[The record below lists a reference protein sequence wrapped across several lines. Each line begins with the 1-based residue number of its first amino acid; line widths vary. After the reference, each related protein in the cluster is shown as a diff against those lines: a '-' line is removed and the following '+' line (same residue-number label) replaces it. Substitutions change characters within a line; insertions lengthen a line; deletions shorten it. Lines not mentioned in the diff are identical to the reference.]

1 MFNEEREG
9 ERYRQAGRQ
18 TDRQTGRQANRQADN
33 LKAVLRFY
41 KLDKFTS
48 FVSFKIVIIE
58 KKGRS

>member
-9 ERYRQAGRQ
+9 ERYRQRDRQAGRP
-18 TDRQTGRQANRQADN
+18 AEH

-48 FVSFKIVIIE
+48 FVSFKIEIIE
-58 KKGRS
+58 MKGRS

>member
-1 MFNEEREG
+1 MREI
-9 ERYRQAGRQ
+9 QAGRQ
-18 TDRQTGRQANRQADN
+18 TDRQAEN

-58 KKGRS
+58 MKGRS

>member
-1 MFNEEREG
+1 MFNEERGREI
-9 ERYRQAGRQ
+9 QAGRQ
-18 TDRQTGRQANRQADN
+18 ADRHTDRQASRQAEN

-58 KKGRS
+58 MKGRS

>member
-9 ERYRQAGRQ
+9 ERYRQ
-18 TDRQTGRQANRQADN
+18 TDRQAGKQAGRQADN

-48 FVSFKIVIIE
+48 FVSFKIIIE
-58 KKGRS
+58 MKGRS

>member
-9 ERYRQAGRQ
+9 ERYRQADRQ
-18 TDRQTGRQANRQADN
+18 AGRQTGRPAEN

-48 FVSFKIVIIE
+48 FVYFKIVIIE
-58 KKGRS
+58 MKGRS

>member
-1 MFNEEREG
+1 MKRERE
-9 ERYRQAGRQ
+9 RDTGRQ
-18 TDRQTGRQANRQADN
+18 TDRQTEN

-58 KKGRS
+58 MKGRS

>member
-9 ERYRQAGRQ
+9 ERYRQ
-18 TDRQTGRQANRQADN
+18 TDRQASRQADN

-58 KKGRS
+58 MKGRS

>member
-1 MFNEEREG
+1 MKRERERDTG
-9 ERYRQAGRQ
+9 RQTDRQAGRQ
-18 TDRQTGRQANRQADN
+18 TGRQAEN

-58 KKGRS
+58 MKGRS

>member
-9 ERYRQAGRQ
+9 ERYRQA
-18 TDRQTGRQANRQADN
+18 DRQAEN

-58 KKGRS
+58 MKGRS